1 MRKIPYKVRLWLSIG
16 LILWDL
22 VAVIA
27 AIVYYAFTSWLWL
40 LITVISVAFLLFILA
55 IILFPRFKDDGT
67 TTVEPKTKA
76 EKPRRHRPKKYK
88 KKFISNAEWKE
99 LDEEDEES
107 MYINED

>member
-1 MRKIPYKVRLWLSIG
+1 MKKIPYKVRLWLSIG

-27 AIVYYAFTSWLWL
+27 AIVCYAFTSWLWL

-67 TTVEPKTKA
+67 PTVEQK
-76 EKPRRHRPKKYK
+76 EKIKKQRLHRPRKYK
-88 KKFISNAEWKE
+88 KPFLSNAEMKE
-99 LDEEDEES
+99 LDEEDEEC